1 MVKSYAKILSCKAPL
16 YIYRHSFLPF
26 YHWILNNCVT
36 SFKHKSLACE
46 YSLPSSLLAAA
57 KRPQRRREWREG
69 CINSVFPILLAW
81 PLAGDCSYWNFWK
94 SLNDNHNAGF
104 VIIDIISNFE
114 CSCRLLDSRFIVI
127 LSQRDSET
135 QFDSLVTQKGSSCSF
150 ISIYLVKDNSRT
162 IRAGLGLQTNR

>member
-1 MVKSYAKILSCKAPL
+1 MQGATVHIQALFFTLLS
-16 YIYRHSFLPF
+16 
-26 YHWILNNCVT
+26 LNFKQFVT

-81 PLAGDCSYWNFWK
+81 PLVVLIVVTETFGK